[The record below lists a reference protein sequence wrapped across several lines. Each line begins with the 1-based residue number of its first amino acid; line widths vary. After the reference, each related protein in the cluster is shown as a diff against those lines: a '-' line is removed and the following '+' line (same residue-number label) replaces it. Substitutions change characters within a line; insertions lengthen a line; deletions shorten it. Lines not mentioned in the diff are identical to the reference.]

1 MTEKCRQTLRRK
13 TLLIGIKICKLRRKI
28 LALPRRFDLSDNFAN
43 LKLLGGHLDTQPPQ
57 RQDLDTFFKVN
68 AVLNESLGESPG
80 AQRAYKDAIT
90 HNLDPPLSW
99 DQEQDL
105 IRYAAEPSALG
116 PHVLMGQHAVI
127 LVESWGLHGPALKPD
142 SIPYFVFNRSEP
154 DEHIRLSLLLLT
166 LEEDFLAQSPYV
178 LFGHLLVRPAT
189 WSKQRLVEFSDHFR
203 LQRNLL
209 GPACLAAYDLAK
221 SRRVL

>member
-1 MTEKCRQTLRRK
+1 MD
-13 TLLIGIKICKLRRKI
+13 
-28 LALPRRFDLSDNFAN
+28 A
-43 LKLLGGHLDTQPPQ
+43 HPPQ
-57 RQDLDTFFKVN
+57 RQNLDVFFRDNVI
-68 AVLNESLGESPG
+68 LDESLGESPG
-80 AQRAYKDAIT
+80 AMRAYTDAIT
-90 HNLDPPLSW
+90 HNLDPPLSR
-99 DQEQDL
+99 DL
-105 IRYAAEPSALG
+105 EYELVRYPAEPSQTD
-116 PHVLMGQHAVI
+116 PHVLQGPHAIV
-127 LVESWGLHGPALKPD
+127 LVESWGLHRPNPRQAA
-142 SIPYFVFNRSEP
+142 IPYFVFNRSEP